1 MVTLQNELRGI
12 LKKEIDSQLERKRI
26 LESIINDHGVWMAL
40 ARSYDAG
47 LHAALEI
54 VEHERMKPRATT

>member
-1 MVTLQNELRGI
+1 
-12 LKKEIDSQLERKRI
+12 
-26 LESIINDHGVWMAL
+26 MAL

-47 LHAALEI
+47 LRTALEI